1 VKALLAQFSFLHH
14 ASSLFSQN
22 PPANQDGKEKDGPPL
37 GPQCLDEVAHH
48 PRGFRIGSV
57 RTQDTVRR
65 LKKYLPTSAPKRREK
80 GFIVPTRELILN
92 VHFPTSRELSLSCS
106 EF

>member
-1 VKALLAQFSFLHH
+1 MRKVIS
-14 ASSLFSQN
+14 
-22 PPANQDGKEKDGPPL
+22 KDGTPI
-37 GPQCLDEVAHH
+37 A
-48 PRGFRIGSV
+48 GSV

-92 VHFPTSRELSLSCS
+92 VHFPTSREFSLSCTA
-106 EF
+106 

>member
-22 PPANQDGKEKDGPPL
+22 PPANQDGEEKDGPPL

-48 PRGFRIGSV
+48 PRGFRIGS
-57 RTQDTVRR
+57 
-65 LKKYLPTSAPKRREK
+65 
-80 GFIVPTRELILN
+80 G
-92 VHFPTSRELSLSCS
+92 
-106 EF
+106 